1 MDLLDDNDG
10 GNERALPLV
19 KKQIAMTTGDSVD
32 GRERM
37 PDDDD
42 ADADADADD
51 LLCSPVHRRRQE
63 RELLLLP
70 PLIQNNPISLI
81 DLSGTIAIYHYVS
94 SFHLILIVLVEDTS

>member
-42 ADADADADD
+42 ADADADD
-51 LLCSPVHRRRQE
+51 LLCSPVHRLRQE

>member
-1 MDLLDDNDG
+1 MELFDLLDDNDG

-19 KKQIAMTTGDSVD
+19 KKQIAMTTVDSVD

-51 LLCSPVHRRRQE
+51 LLCSPVHRLRQE

-70 PLIQNNPISLI
+70 PLVQNNPISLI
-81 DLSGTIAIYHYVS
+81 DLSGTIAIDIIMFPVS
-94 SFHLILIVLVEDTS
+94 I